1 MSRLAQFFQNRSKH
15 DVYVIAEIS
24 QNHDGSLGQAHAF
37 IDAVAT
43 TGADAIKFQTHIA
56 AEESTLSEPFRVKF
70 SYEDD
75 TRYAYWERMEF
86 TEEQWIGLYK
96 HATEV
101 GLDFLSSAFSVKAF
115 ELLDKIGIPA
125 WKLGSGEVFNE
136 VLMKRMIATGKP
148 MLISS
153 GMSTYGDIDAQVRM
167 IRENGNDC
175 AVFQCTTAYPCPPEK
190 AGLNVV
196 KELIRKHPD
205 CVIGMSDHSGTI
217 FPSLAAVA
225 LGAGMVEVHVTMSPY
240 MFGPDIS
247 SSVTI
252 EELKQMV
259 DGIRM
264 TSTMLSNDID
274 KDILTEELKRN
285 KQIFSKSVYVKKDL
299 RAGAV
304 LTEDDIACK
313 KPAEGIMTGEYEQVI
328 GKVLLT
334 DMKKDTPLHWED
346 LK

>member
-1 MSRLAQFFQNRSKH
+1 MSRLEHFFQNKSNS

-37 IDAVAT
+37 IDAVAK

-86 TEEQWIGLYK
+86 TPKQWEELYR
-96 HATEV
+96 HATSV

-115 ELLDKIGIPA
+115 ELLEQIGIPA

-136 VLMKRMIATGKP
+136 VLIKRMIATGKP

-153 GMSTYGDIDAQVRM
+153 GMSTYEDIAGQVKL
-167 IRENGNDC
+167 IRGNGNEC

-190 AGLNVV
+190 TGLNVV
-196 KELIRKHPD
+196 KELLKRHPD

-225 LGAGMVEVHVTMSPY
+225 LGAKMVEVHVTMSPY

-264 TSTMLSNDID
+264 TSTMLSQKVD
-274 KDILTEELKRN
+274 KDTLTDDLKRN
-285 KQIFSKSVYVKKDL
+285 KQIFSKSVYIKRDL
-299 RAGAV
+299 KAGTV
-304 LTEDDIACK
+304 ISEDDIACK
-313 KPAEGIMTGEYEQVI
+313 KPAEGIPTGEYDLVI
-328 GKVLLT
+328 GKKLAV
-334 DMKKDTPLHWED
+334 DKKKDTPLKWDD
-346 LK
+346 LL

>member
-1 MSRLAQFFQNRSKH
+1 MSRLEQFFQNKSNN

-37 IDAVAT
+37 IDAVAK

-86 TEEQWIGLYK
+86 TEEQWIGLYN

-115 ELLDKIGIPA
+115 ELLDKLGVPA

-153 GMSTYGDIDAQVRM
+153 GMSTYDDIASQIKM
-167 IRENGNDC
+167 IRDHGNEC

-190 AGLNVV
+190 TGLNVV
-196 KELIRKHPD
+196 QDLIKKHPD
-205 CVIGMSDHSGTI
+205 CVIGMSDHSGTM

-225 LGAGMVEVHVTMSPY
+225 LGAKMVEVHVTMSPY

-264 TSTMLSNDID
+264 TSTMLSHDVD
-274 KDILTEELKRN
+274 KDTLTDDLKRN

-299 RAGAV
+299 KAGTV

-313 KPAEGIMTGEYEQVI
+313 KPAEGIMTGEYDQVI
-328 GKVLLT
+328 GKILLT

>member
-1 MSRLAQFFQNRSKH
+1 MSKLEQFFQNKDNH

-37 IDAVAT
+37 IDAVAS

-86 TEEQWIGLYK
+86 TEEQWVGLYN
-96 HATEV
+96 HAKEV

-115 ELLDKIGIPA
+115 ELLDRIGVPA

-153 GMSTYGDIDAQVRM
+153 GMSTYEDIASQVNM
-167 IRENGNDC
+167 ICEHGNEC

-190 AGLNVV
+190 TGLNVV
-196 KELIRKHPD
+196 QDLLKKHPD
-205 CVIGMSDHSGTI
+205 CVVGMSDHSGTI
-217 FPSLAAVA
+217 FPSLAAVTM
-225 LGAGMVEVHVTMSPY
+225 GAKMVEVHVTMSPY

-264 TSTMLSNDID
+264 TSTMLSHTVD
-274 KDILTEELKRN
+274 KDTLTEDLKRN

-299 RAGAV
+299 KAGTV

-313 KPAEGIMTGEYEQVI
+313 KPAEGITTGEYDQVI
-328 GKVLLT
+328 GKTLRT
-334 DMKKDTPLHWED
+334 DMKKDSPLHWED
-346 LK
+346 LQ